1 MTNLGMTKLIDNDAI
16 RTALTAPGAPFEMVT
31 LDINGTPCRT
41 FRNYP
46 QTLPD
51 LYRQAE
57 RFAQRVLTVEND
69 RHHTFED
76 VFKKAAQL
84 AQGLARQFGVKKGQR
99 IAIVMQNSTEW
110 IVAFLAVTSLGAVA
124 VLVNS
129 RGASSELDRAICDT
143 DCSLII
149 ADARRTE
156 RLQEASSSQ
165 HLARV
170 VLTDESRM
178 LRPAKDRSF
187 NDLISGWAS
196 AGQLSCTPVD
206 GEDIALMMFTSGT
219 TGFAKGVMLTQRSVL
234 AGLSGTSFGAA
245 LSFAKFQTLAG
256 PEAAAALAARQ
267 AVSLMVAPMFH
278 VSGCHNG
285 VLAALSS
292 GGKLVILNRW
302 IPEEALRLIGTEGVQ
317 SITAVPSM
325 LWDLLRSPD
334 FRKHD
339 LSSLAVV
346 GTGGASFPPNL
357 LRDVHEVLPQVVFAT
372 GYGMTETNGSVCSA
386 SGEDFLAQPE
396 SVGKILPIAD
406 VKVVDDDGHDLPVGA
421 QGEIVVRGALV
432 MSGYFGLP
440 ADSAATFRNGWM
452 HTGDIGRF
460 DDQGRLYITD
470 RKKLMIISGG
480 ENIYCA
486 EVERA
491 LGEHPSVREVL
502 AVGVPDNRLGEVP
515 VAVVVPQPGHNLAAD
530 EILAHARKFL
540 AAYKVPHAFYFR
552 PETLPRT
559 HTDKVDRVSVTREIL
574 AEHCATASG

>member
-1 MTNLGMTKLIDNDAI
+1 MTNLGMANLIDNDAI
-16 RTALTAPGAPFEMVT
+16 RTALTAPGAPFEMAT
-31 LDINGTPCRT
+31 LDINGTPCRI
-41 FRNYP
+41 FRNCP

-57 RFAQRVLTVEND
+57 RFAPRVLTVENGK
-69 RHHTFED
+69 HHTFED

-84 AQGLARQFGVKKGQR
+84 ARGLTGQFGVKKGQR
-99 IAIVMQNSTEW
+99 VAIVMQNSTEW
-110 IVAFLAVTSLGAVA
+110 IIAFLAVTSLGAVA

-129 RGASSELDRAICDT
+129 RGAPSELDRAICDT
-143 DCSLII
+143 DCSLVI
-149 ADARRTE
+149 ADAKRAE
-156 RLQEASSSQ
+156 RLQEVGGQRLAS
-165 HLARV
+165 V
-170 VLTDESRM
+170 VLTDNPRIR
-178 LRPAKDRSF
+178 RPGKDGSF
-187 NDLISGWAS
+187 NELISGWAS
-196 AGQLSCTPVD
+196 AGRLSCAPVD

-245 LSFAKFQTLAG
+245 LSFAKFRTLAG

-302 IPEEALRLIGTEGVQ
+302 IPEEALRLIDAEGVQ

-334 FRKHD
+334 FPKHD
-339 LSSLAVV
+339 LSSLAVA

-386 SGEDFLAQPE
+386 SGEDFFAQPE
-396 SVGKILPIAD
+396 SVGKTLPIAD
-406 VKVVDDDGHDLPVGA
+406 VKVVDDDGRDLPIGA

-452 HTGDIGRF
+452 HTGDLGRF
-460 DDQGRLYITD
+460 DDQGRLYVTD

-491 LGEHPSVREVL
+491 LAEHPSVREVL
-502 AVGVPDNRLGEVP
+502 AVGVPHDRLGEVP
-515 VAVVVPQPGHNLAAD
+515 VAVVVPQPGHSLAAD
-530 EILAHARKFL
+530 EISAHARKFL

-552 PETLPRT
+552 SETLPRT

-574 AEHCATASG
+574 AEHCAAASG

>member
-1 MTNLGMTKLIDNDAI
+1 MTSQVGNDTI
-16 RTALTAPGAPFEMVT
+16 RAALTAPGAPFEMAT
-31 LDINGTPCRT
+31 IEIDGTPCRI
-41 FRNYP
+41 FKNCP
-46 QTLPD
+46 QTLPE
-51 LYRQAE
+51 LYRQAGC
-57 RFAQRVLTVEND
+57 FAQRAFTVEND
-69 RHHTFED
+69 KHHTFEE
-76 VFKKAAQL
+76 VFKKAEQL
-84 AQGLARQFGVKKGQR
+84 ARALAQQFGVEKGQR

-110 IVAFLAVTSLGAVA
+110 IIAFLAVTSLGAVA

-129 RGASSELDRAICDT
+129 RGAPAELDRAICDT
-143 DCSLII
+143 DCSLVI
-149 ADARRTE
+149 ADARRAE
-156 RLQEASSSQ
+156 RLQASGGASQ
-165 HLARV
+165 QLARV
-170 VLTDESRM
+170 VLTCEARM
-178 LRPAKDRSF
+178 LRPRKDRSF
-187 NDLISGWAS
+187 GELIYGWES
-196 AGQLSCTPVD
+196 AGQLGCVPVD

-234 AGLSGTSFGAA
+234 AGLSGTAFGAA
-245 LSFAKFQTLAG
+245 LSFAKFRALAG
-256 PEAAAALAARQ
+256 PEAAAMLAARQ

-292 GGKLVILNRW
+292 GSKLVILNRW
-302 IPEEALRLIGTEGVQ
+302 IAEEALRLIATEGVQ
-317 SITAVPSM
+317 SISAVPSM

-334 FRKHD
+334 FHKHD

-357 LRDVHEVLPQVVFAT
+357 LRDVHKVLPHVVFAT
-372 GYGMTETNGSVCSA
+372 GYGMTEINGSVCSA

-406 VKVVDDDGHDLPVGA
+406 VKVVDDDGRDLPAGE

-460 DDQGRLYITD
+460 DDQERLYVTD

-502 AVGVPDNRLGEVP
+502 AVAVPDSRLGEVP
-515 VAVVVPQPGHNLAAD
+515 VAVVVPQPGHFLGAD
-530 EILAHARKFL
+530 ELRAHAGKFL
-540 AAYKVPHAFYFR
+540 AAYKVPRAFYFR

-559 HTDKVDRVSVTREIL
+559 PTDKIDRVGVTREIL
-574 AEHCATASG
+574 AEHRMAAPG